1 MGSTLRTT
9 KLLTISLSPR
19 LFELV
24 EKLSQ
29 EEDRTKSELMRE
41 ALRQYVWARKWKGI
55 QSYGE
60 LKARE
65 SGFTEEDVETLIDE
79 MRK

>member
-1 MGSTLRTT
+1 MIRTT

-19 LFELV
+19 LFDIV
-24 EKLSQ
+24 QKLSQ

-41 ALRQYVWARKWKGI
+41 ALRQYVWARQWKEL

-60 LKARE
+60 QKARAL
-65 SGFTEEDVETLIDE
+65 GLTEGDVETLIDE
-79 MRK
+79 IRK